1 MCTITPES
9 GPLLLVMSSRCIT
22 RVYPLKPIVKS
33 VKKIE
38 NLNIVVRDTKKIGVK
53 SENNIGITVNQ
64 KIQDINRFKMTIPHR
79 AEERVGVIKDW
90 DLPLE
95 DLREEIEPGQGVIS
109 IERLKKRVRVEKRF
123 VMRDSHLILVKFA
136 GCSLPTKLIVMGEVG
151 LNITP
156 FVRNIRQCYNCL
168 KFGHIKKWCRS
179 NTKRY
184 FNCGDAFHGECSKE
198 ARYINCEEG
207 HGALNRDCPYAVLE
221 KAITKLMAYKNV
233 SFQEAK
239 QQAMLELGF
248 VDKRLKY
255 RDAEEQNDFYGN
267 NKDFPSL
274 DRFKK
279 KKIIVEKW
287 EDQPCDLRHPFW
299 KHVKPKQQARSDRN
313 KGEKYRLDTQNGYE
327 SLSEEED
334 QGNYPTQ
341 SRKEDTTYADKVKS
355 NQKNNRR
362 SPNKEKNTTIDKR
375 QKHTDYD
382 IEQLLQ
388 WIREEELE
396 DVVLKRLKTR
406 GRYSSEQMEKMWG
419 KVDSNL
425 KRLDRN
431 VQRQIRSYN
440 YSKLPKHITGDNLV
454 DDELEEMRRKEE
466 EKKRA
471 FLYRNK
477 RQDTGCRRQNFRGT
491 DRNETYH
498 NKHENKDWNQPNKVD
513 KLMPEWKK
521 AEEQPTTG
529 KPKEKEEFATRV
541 FEILLYHKHRLMTTG
556 IQMHQRRSMIR

>member
-1 MCTITPES
+1 MDFEDGFFCKCPPIQMCTITPES
-9 GPLLLVMSSRCIT
+9 GPLLLVMSPRCIT

-38 NLNIVVRDTKKIGVK
+38 NLNIVVRDTKEIEVK

-179 NTKRY
+179 NTKRC
-184 FNCGDAFHGECSKE
+184 FNCGDAFHWECSKE
-198 ARYINCEEG
+198 ARCINCEEG
-207 HGALNRDCPYAVLE
+207 HGALNRDCPYAELE
-221 KAITKLMAYKNV
+221 KAITKLIAYKNV

-287 EDQPCDLRHPFW
+287 EDQPCDLRHPF
-299 KHVKPKQQARSDRN
+299 
-313 KGEKYRLDTQNGYE
+313 
-327 SLSEEED
+327 
-334 QGNYPTQ
+334 
-341 SRKEDTTYADKVKS
+341 
-355 NQKNNRR
+355 
-362 SPNKEKNTTIDKR
+362 
-375 QKHTDYD
+375 
-382 IEQLLQ
+382 
-388 WIREEELE
+388 
-396 DVVLKRLKTR
+396 
-406 GRYSSEQMEKMWG
+406 
-419 KVDSNL
+419 
-425 KRLDRN
+425 
-431 VQRQIRSYN
+431 
-440 YSKLPKHITGDNLV
+440 
-454 DDELEEMRRKEE
+454 
-466 EKKRA
+466 
-471 FLYRNK
+471 
-477 RQDTGCRRQNFRGT
+477 
-491 DRNETYH
+491 
-498 NKHENKDWNQPNKVD
+498 
-513 KLMPEWKK
+513 
-521 AEEQPTTG
+521 
-529 KPKEKEEFATRV
+529 
-541 FEILLYHKHRLMTTG
+541 
-556 IQMHQRRSMIR
+556 